1 MQRLA
6 FYIVYPLLK
15 LISILP
21 FSLLYILSD
30 FVFLLVYTIF
40 GYRKKVVRANLKLAF
55 PEKTSRERN
64 KIMRAF
70 YRHLCDL
77 IFEAIKS
84 MHISEEELKKRFKF
98 ENIEMIRDIESQNKS
113 IVLMLSHYGNWEWI
127 FIMQSFI
134 KSKGYGVYKRLRN
147 RHFDKLVKDIRAKF
161 NTDLITTKETIK
173 ILTKSKLDNELSI
186 SGFISDQSPK
196 PQKAFHWNEFM
207 GVYVPVHTG
216 AELLAK
222 RFDSAVVFA
231 AIDKVKRGHYVC
243 RFETLASDPSKYE
256 DYEITDQFLK
266 LTEEQ
271 IKKKPEYYLWTHKR
285 WKHRKDREV

>member
-21 FSLLYILSD
+21 FPLLYFISD
-30 FVFLLVYTIF
+30 IVFVLVYTLF
-40 GYRKKVVRANLKLAF
+40 GYRKKVVKANLKLAF
-55 PEKTSRERN
+55 PEKTEQERK
-64 KIMRAF
+64 KIERRF
-70 YRHLCDL
+70 YKHLCDL

-84 MHISEEELKKRFKF
+84 MHISEENLKKRFQF
-98 ENIEMIRDIESQNKS
+98 ENIETISAFEKQNKN
-113 IVLMLSHYGNWEWI
+113 IVLMLSHYGNWEWV

-134 KSKGYGVYKRLRN
+134 ESKGYGIYKRLKN
-147 RHFDKLVKDIRAKF
+147 KHFDKLVKEIRAKF
-161 NTDLITTKETIK
+161 NTELITTKETIE
-173 ILTKSKLDNELSI
+173 ILTESKRNNELSI

-216 AELLAK
+216 AELIAK
-222 RFDSAVVFA
+222 RFDSPVVFA
-231 AIDKVKRGHYVC
+231 AIDKVKRGYYTCTFKTIAVNSS
-243 RFETLASDPSKYE
+243 EYE
-256 DYEITDQFLK
+256 DYEITDEFLK

-271 IKKKPEYYLWTHKR
+271 IRKKPELYLWTHKR
-285 WKHRKDREV
+285 WKHRKKRD